1 MEKYKNK
8 LKFRSWHRGTKEAD
22 LLLGRFI
29 DKYNNIMSHEDLL
42 SYEKFL
48 NELRDNDILQIIK
61 GEKPWPAN
69 LPKRITKLLDEFLN
83 SETF

>member
-29 DKYNNIMSHEDLL
+29 DRYINGMSYKDLL

-48 NELRDNDILQIIK
+48 NELNDNDILYIIK
-61 GEKPWPAN
+61 GEKTWPTN
-69 LPKRITKLLDEFLN
+69 LPKRITKMLDEFLN
-83 SETF
+83 SENF

>member
-29 DKYNNIMSHEDLL
+29 DKYINIMSYEDLL

-48 NELRDNDILQIIK
+48 NDLSDNDILQIIK
-61 GEKPWPAN
+61 GEKSWPVN

-83 SETF
+83 SESF